1 MREITLQSV
10 PVLVD
15 GGPYEGQLVL
25 TDGHLVAVLTQVP
38 AEETAGGER
47 LAGGWYLE
55 AGFGPCGD
63 IMSITPPVFVS
74 LEEAVEW
81 VRVRL
86 EAGFAPS

>member
-1 MREITLQSV
+1 MPFDV
-10 PVLVD
+10 GKVN
-15 GGPYEGQLVL
+15 
-25 TDGHLVAVLTQVP
+25 AVSLPSGV
-38 AEETAGGER
+38 GF
-47 LAGGWYLE
+47 L

-63 IMSITPPVFVS
+63 IMSITPPVFAD

>member
-1 MREITLQSV
+1 MREITLQSLQ
-10 PVLVD
+10 VLVD
-15 GGPYEGQLVL
+15 GGPHAGQLVL
-25 TDGHLVAVLTQVP
+25 TDGQLVAVLTWVP
-38 AEETAGGER
+38 AAETAGGEHP
-47 LAGGWYLE
+47 AGGWYLE

-63 IMSITPPVFVS
+63 IMSITPPVFES